1 MLNKRKCFGVIH
13 TPKHFCRA
21 GKLKASKKFNAIS
34 IIENHFLEYFRKP
47 PKSYVDKIRKS
58 PENSMFSRL

>member
-1 MLNKRKCFGVIH
+1 LGQFILQSI
-13 TPKHFCRA
+13 FCRA
-21 GKLKASKKFNAIS
+21 GKLKASKKFIEKR
-34 IIENHFLEYFRKP
+34 IIKNHFLEIFRKS